1 MVVYSLTKSSS
12 FNPKIG
18 ACQPGIKRHLK
29 LYGIVN
35 YMSTPDKAFFRKRL
49 GDTRKL
55 RDLNQEGLAKKAA
68 LPSTAISHFESGT
81 RKPSFDNLRKLAD
94 ALDVSIDYLM
104 GRTDEMSG
112 NLVKD
117 AEIFRDYENMTEG
130 DRELARDFMSRL
142 AERNTGK

>member
-1 MVVYSLTKSSS
+1 
-12 FNPKIG
+12 
-18 ACQPGIKRHLK
+18 
-29 LYGIVN
+29 
-35 YMSTPDKAFFRKRL
+35 MSTSDKAFFRKRL